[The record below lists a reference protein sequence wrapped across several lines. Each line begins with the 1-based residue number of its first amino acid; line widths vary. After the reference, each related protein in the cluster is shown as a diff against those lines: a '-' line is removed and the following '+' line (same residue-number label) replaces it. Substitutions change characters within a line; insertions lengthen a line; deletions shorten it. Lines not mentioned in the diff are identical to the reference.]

1 MPQFS
6 FFLFSSSVELSIMT
20 QQFRFAVIRIIT
32 AKSTLA
38 EKSDRKKEINYL
50 GEKHD
55 GTLFFMFYT
64 FEDSVLTY
72 FDLTLNSKNKA
83 NGIVLLKTKS
93 LVSK

>member
-6 FFLFSSSVELSIMT
+6 FFPFFSVCGAEYHDTTIS
-20 QQFRFAVIRIIT
+20 FRSYSNHNCQVYTCR
-32 AKSTLA
+32 
-38 EKSDRKKEINYL
+38 KSDRKKEINYL